1 MVLGKTAPQGSAEIS
16 EATLGL
22 SPFNSNNLPIVSS
35 FSRSKN
41 DVDDYI
47 VVFAEIGDLKLDCS
61 LQWRAVHLVAGAS
74 VGAYST

>member
-1 MVLGKTAPQGSAEIS
+1 MTDGRKRLELVLRRQKHRHRMVLGKTAPQGSGEIS

-22 SPFNSNNLPIVSS
+22 SPSYSNNMPIVSS

-47 VVFAEIGDLKLDCS
+47 VSCQACRIC
-61 LQWRAVHLVAGAS
+61 
-74 VGAYST
+74 